1 MKDFFSRNGVSI
13 FANLITIVVLLV
25 SLAIAW
31 GQIESQVDF
40 NKVTIAE
47 NRYNIRTFEI
57 ESKANAVQFAEIQK
71 DLAYIKA
78 LLLEMRGK

>member
-13 FANLITIVVLLV
+13 IANLITVIVLLV
-25 SLAIAW
+25 SLAVAW
-31 GQIESQVDF
+31 GQINSQVDY

-47 NRYNIRTFEI
+47 NRSNIRAFEI
-57 ESKANAVQFAEIQK
+57 ESKSNAVQFAEIQK

-78 LLLEMRGK
+78 LLVEIRGK